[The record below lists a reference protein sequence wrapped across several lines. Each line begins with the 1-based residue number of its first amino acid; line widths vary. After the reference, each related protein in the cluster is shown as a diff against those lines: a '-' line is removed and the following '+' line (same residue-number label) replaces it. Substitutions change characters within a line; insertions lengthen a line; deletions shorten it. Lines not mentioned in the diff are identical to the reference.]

1 MWPPLWGLESGGSLM
16 PWGPP
21 IGGGYWP
28 PPPRHLTLPLQLG
41 LGQWA
46 PQQLWGP
53 PAGEL
58 SMPRGTS
65 PMSCGHLAAG
75 GSGQV

>member
-1 MWPPLWGLESGGSLM
+1 MWSPPWGLASRGSLM
-16 PWGPP
+16 SWGPP
-21 IGGGYWP
+21 TGGEYWP
-28 PPPRHLTLPLQLG
+28 PPPRHLTLPLQPG
-41 LGQWA
+41 PGQWT

-53 PAGEL
+53 PAGGL

-65 PMSCGHLAAG
+65 PMSCRPPAAG